1 MSKGILF
8 LHSLELHMQLN
19 TKNFLAIL
27 LLGVATIYFYYGFR
41 GGETSTQTNTQKPTV
56 SAEII
61 ETDTGKRLE
70 TYANSGTDWGMTPFG
85 SGKPLTEAEKE
96 KPQFVKPN
104 TEWKTRTISGVT
116 YVFGEGNPR
125 EVALSQTELENLRKK
140 CGSESDPNN
149 LGYLCKETDGYVS
162 PGVEKYLLDALSD
175 PNWETLL
182 TECKENL
189 TYNEEFFPSE
199 SEIANNQNGITF
211 STIVNSD
218 FLDIENWIYID
229 HSGRKTID
237 FKRLHAFQEWLS
249 AGFEVYWKQREWP
262 IHPDG
267 TKWIFKN
274 PTCVDTYGADILR
287 NLVLARVTYL
297 NAGQEL

>member
-1 MSKGILF
+1 
-8 LHSLELHMQLN
+8 MQLN
-19 TKNFLAIL
+19 TKNFLAVL

-41 GGETSTQTNTQKPTV
+41 GEETSPQTNTQKQIV
-56 SAEII
+56 SAEIV

-70 TYANSGTDWGMTPFG
+70 TFSNSGTDWGMTPFG
-85 SGKPLTEAEKE
+85 SGKPLEEAEE
-96 KPQFVKPN
+96 ETPRFQKPN
-104 TEWKTRTISGVT
+104 TEWKTRTLSGIT

-125 EVALSQTELENLRKK
+125 EVALNQLELENLRKK
-140 CGSESDPNN
+140 CGTELDPENT
-149 LGYLCKETDGYVS
+149 GYLCKETDGYVNAD
-162 PGVEKYLLDALSD
+162 VEKYLFAALSD
-175 PNWETLL
+175 PNWETLI
-182 TECKENL
+182 TECKQNL

-211 STIVNSD
+211 SIIVNSD

-249 AGFEVYWKQREWP
+249 AGFEVSWKQREWP
-262 IHPDG
+262 RHQDG
-267 TKWIFKN
+267 SEWVFKN
-274 PTCVDTYGADILR
+274 PTCVDIYGADILR

-297 NAGQEL
+297 SVGQEP